1 MRPYPVQVPPSSVR
15 RPAVA
20 GMFYPAQPQGLRSQI
35 AEYLAAARVP
45 AWSET
50 VRAVIAPHAGY
61 IYSGPV
67 AGYSFRALP
76 DLTDRTIYLL
86 GPAHFV
92 PVRGVAAGT
101 FRAMRT
107 PLGEAPVATDVVAE
121 LVEAKGPI
129 HYDDEAHVP
138 EHSLEVE
145 VPFLQVLGDERFRLV
160 PLLFGTVD
168 PDRVAAILAERL
180 AAEAT
185 ALVVVSSDL
194 SHYHPYDTAR
204 RLDTAFLQAVVA
216 GDVAAVGRGEAC
228 GLLPILTLMLV
239 AQRLGWRPYLLDY
252 RNSGDTAGDRQRVVG
267 YGAVAYTERSR
278 A

>member
-1 MRPYPVQVPPSSVR
+1 
-15 RPAVA
+15 
-20 GMFYPAQPQGLRSQI
+20 MFYPAQPEVLRQQI
-35 AEYLAAARVP
+35 RDFLAAARIP
-45 AWSET
+45 T
-50 VRAVIAPHAGY
+50 LPGPVRAVIAPHAGY

-76 DLTDRTIYLL
+76 DLSERTIYLL

-107 PLGEAPVATDVVAE
+107 PLGEAPVAVDVVADLIAAGE
-121 LVEAKGPI
+121 PF
-129 HYDDEAHVP
+129 HYDDEAHAP

-145 VPFLQVLGDERFRLV
+145 VPFLQALGDGRFRLV

-168 PDRVAAILAERL
+168 PDRVAAILAHRL

-194 SHYHPYDTAR
+194 SHYHPYETAR
-204 RLDTAFLQAVVA
+204 RLDTAFLQAVVR
-216 GDVAAVGRGEAC
+216 GDTAAVGRGEAC

-239 AQRLGWRPYLLDY
+239 AEHLGWQPHWLDY

-267 YGAVAYTERSR
+267 YGAVAYTER
-278 A
+278 AEM

>member
-1 MRPYPVQVPPSSVR
+1 MRPYPTQAPPSPVR

-20 GMFYPAQPQGLRSQI
+20 GMFYPAQPPLLRAQI
-35 AEYLAAARVP
+35 EEYLAAARLP
-45 AWSET
+45 ELPGP

-76 DLTDRTIYLL
+76 DLQGRTVYLL
-86 GPAHFV
+86 GPAHYV

-107 PLGEAPVATDVVAE
+107 PLGEAPVATDVVADLIAAGE
-121 LVEAKGPI
+121 PV
-129 HYDDEAHVP
+129 HYDDEAHTP

-145 VPFLQVLGDERFRLV
+145 VPFLQVLGDGHFRLV

-168 PDRVAAILAERL
+168 PAHAAEALADRL
-180 AAEAT
+180 AADAT

-194 SHYHPYDTAR
+194 SHYYPYDTAR
-204 RLDTAFLQAVVA
+204 RLDTAFLKALVV

-228 GLLPILTLMLV
+228 GLLPILTLMLL
-239 AQRLGWRPYLLDY
+239 AERLGWQPHLLDY

-267 YGAVAYTERSR
+267 YGAVAYTQ
-278 A
+278 AP